1 MSGVFFHRG
10 STEYNFGLVLY
21 ELQITSPI
29 VKIIG
34 PELKVQHN
42 EVVIM
47 HTHTCMY

>member
-1 MSGVFFHRG
+1 MSGVSFHRG

-34 PELKVQHN
+34 PELKVQDN
-42 EVVIM
+42 AVVLM
-47 HTHTCMY
+47 YMRTCMY